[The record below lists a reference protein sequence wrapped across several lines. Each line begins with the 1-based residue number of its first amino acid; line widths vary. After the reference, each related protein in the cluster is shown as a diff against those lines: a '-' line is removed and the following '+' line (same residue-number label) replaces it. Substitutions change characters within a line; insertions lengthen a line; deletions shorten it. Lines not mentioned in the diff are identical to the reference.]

1 MRRGA
6 GWWAA
11 MGHRLSGTALAAFLP
26 LHFLMLGRAL
36 GGAEALDSSLKI
48 AELPLV
54 QVAEFGLVIALAVH
68 LAFGLRVLAIEL
80 LPWPARDG
88 LRLRLVYLGLAAT
101 VLVGIAFA
109 VSVV

>member
-1 MRRGA
+1 
-6 GWWAA
+6 
-11 MGHRLSGTALAAFLP
+11 MGHRLSGLALAAFLP

-36 GGAEALDSSLKI
+36 GGAEALDASLRI

-54 QVAEFGLVIALAVH
+54 KLAEVGLVIALALH

-80 LPWPARDG
+80 LARPAVDG
-88 LRLRLVYLGLAAT
+88 LRLRLLYAGLGAT
-101 VLVGIAFA
+101 ALVGLVFA